1 MKDVLVASVFT
12 NSPRNET
19 WLHLQRSFLRQT
31 TASYDHAIYL
41 NHCDWSD
48 SFRESLIIGSRSE
61 KTLSGLGKQSADH
74 AAALTEVF
82 RYFRE
87 HTDYSYYLLLDSDC
101 FPVRRDWLPALVRQM
116 KRFQFAAPMRSENL
130 EDFPHPC
137 ALFLTKAALER
148 PWNLT
153 VTPGWNLLGKPY
165 VDLGCSLPTEGWYPL
180 LRTNVYNP
188 HPVLAAIYK
197 HLFYHHGAGSRQL
210 YFRTERYYDYIDD
223 HAKVEAEIY
232 ERLAADPTKFI
243 YELMGGDGLAPAPT
257 STLSAPG
264 RTRKCSEQAAEPV
277 S

>member
-1 MKDVLVASVFT
+1 MKDVLVASVFAS
-12 NSPRNET
+12 SPRNET

-31 TASYDHAIYL
+31 TASYDHAVYL

-61 KTLSGLGKQSADH
+61 KTRTGPGKQSADH

-82 RYFRE
+82 RYFRD
-87 HTDYSYYLLLDSDC
+87 HPDYSYYLLLDSDC
-101 FPVRRDWLPALVRQM
+101 FPVRRGWLRLLVRRM
-116 KRFQFAAPMRSENL
+116 KRFQFAAPIRSENL

-148 PWNLT
+148 PWNLA
-153 VTPGWNLLGKPY
+153 VTPGRNLLGKPF

-210 YFRTERYYDYIDD
+210 YFRAERYYDHIDD
-223 HAKVEAEIY
+223 HARVEAEIY
-232 ERLAADPTKFI
+232 ARLVADPAKFI
-243 YELMGGDGLAPAPT
+243 SDLMGGDGLAPAPT
-257 STLSAPG
+257 STLPAHGP
-264 RTRKCSEQAAEPV
+264 TRGGGEQAPA
-277 S
+277 